1 MKKLLFALA
10 GAATFVAMAADP
22 AKGTG
27 DIEVAGFEN
36 LEAETSVLDYDD
48 AGGSGASSWTTNK
61 VGDTSLVKAYGG
73 DNVAKPASGQSE
85 PKLFEGTLGGSNY
98 LALETNGAELQR
110 KINGTSGQAVDSDGL
125 YIDTLVQFTPS
136 ESAPSDISG
145 AKLAIWLGVEND
157 VTNLCVAGGYY
168 YDNGGTPTF
177 GGSNVVYKVGADNA
191 YEAGTWYRLTVKAV
205 DNILDSSDYHLS
217 GFVISV
223 NGTEVVAQSD
233 VYDSAVYTYLSQTA
247 DPVLVSGDNATLLSS
262 RKFIPAI
269 GADGLASLTLSTVG
283 FQGSGAVDD
292 LVVTTNDP
300 FYVAPT
306 TIDFTLTWSGE
317 FSAVSYTINGGSSE
331 TATSGT
337 AISATQG
344 ATIVITP
351 TYNTN
356 YSDAYLVY
364 NDTTNNVANNVITFT
379 LPSVATASAEL
390 SATYTPPAGWVDD
403 PTEIVEGT
411 TAGQQYT
418 ALAGTAL
425 ANADAK
431 KLTVWAKANS
441 VTFTDA
447 TTTADNYVEAFL
459 LNCAPDVATV
469 AEEKAAFVLTITFDG
484 GNAVV
489 NLPDGKTYNGTLQLK
504 GSTDLTT
511 WTDTETTTGYKFFK
525 YELSL

>member
-22 AKGTG
+22 AKGEG

-36 LEAETSVLDYDD
+36 LTAETSVLDFDD
-48 AGGSGASSWTTNK
+48 EGGSGASSWTTNK
-61 VGDTSLVKAYGG
+61 VGDTSLVKTYGG
-73 DNVAKPASGQSE
+73 DNVAAPASGQSV
-85 PKLFEGTLGGSNY
+85 PKLFEATLGGSNY

-110 KINGTSGQAVDSDGL
+110 KINGSSGQTVGSDGL

-168 YDNGGTPTF
+168 YDNEGAPSV
-177 GGSNVVYKVGADNA
+177 GSNKVYSLSGTYD
-191 YEAGTWYRLTVKAV
+191 AGTWYRLTVKAV
-205 DNILDSSDYHLS
+205 DISNTSQVPLV
-217 GFVISV
+217 GFSIYV
-223 NGTEVVAQSD
+223 NGVAVAATEA
-233 VYDSAVYTYLSQTA
+233 VYDSSIGAMLKNVMTSENQTLI
-247 DPVLVSGDNATLLSS
+247 DGG
-262 RKFIPAI
+262 KFIPVAN
-269 GADGLASLTLSTVG
+269 AVNFEALTLSTVG

-306 TIDFTLTWSGE
+306 TIAFTLTFGE
-317 FSAVSYTINGGSSE
+317 GISAVAYTVGEESG
-331 TATSGT
+331 TFTSGT
-337 AISATQG
+337 PVNLPYNGSVT
-344 ATIVITP
+344 ITP
-351 TYNTN
+351 TYAEN
-356 YSDAYLVY
+356 YGFGSF
-364 NDTTNNVANNVITFT
+364 TTNGVASDLTFT
-379 LPSVATASAEL
+379 LPASGDTFTAVL
-390 SATYTPPAGWVDD
+390 SATYTPPTGWVDD
-403 PTEIVEGT
+403 PATIVEGT

-459 LNCAPDVATV
+459 LNCAPDAATV
-469 AEEKAAFVLTITFDG
+469 AAEKAAFVLTITFDG

-511 WTDTETTTGYKFFK
+511 WTDTEVTTGYKFFK

>member
-1 MKKLLFALA
+1 M
-10 GAATFVAMAADP
+10 
-22 AKGTG
+22 
-27 DIEVAGFEN
+27 
-36 LEAETSVLDYDD
+36 
-48 AGGSGASSWTTNK
+48 
-61 VGDTSLVKAYGG
+61 
-73 DNVAKPASGQSE
+73 
-85 PKLFEGTLGGSNY
+85 
-98 LALETNGAELQR
+98 
-110 KINGTSGQAVDSDGL
+110 
-125 YIDTLVQFTPS
+125 
-136 ESAPSDISG
+136 
-145 AKLAIWLGVEND
+145 
-157 VTNLCVAGGYY
+157 
-168 YDNGGTPTF
+168 
-177 GGSNVVYKVGADNA
+177 
-191 YEAGTWYRLTVKAV
+191 
-205 DNILDSSDYHLS
+205 
-217 GFVISV
+217 
-223 NGTEVVAQSD
+223 
-233 VYDSAVYTYLSQTA
+233 
-247 DPVLVSGDNATLLSS
+247 
-262 RKFIPAI
+262 
-269 GADGLASLTLSTVG
+269 
-283 FQGSGAVDD
+283 
-292 LVVTTNDP
+292 TTNDP